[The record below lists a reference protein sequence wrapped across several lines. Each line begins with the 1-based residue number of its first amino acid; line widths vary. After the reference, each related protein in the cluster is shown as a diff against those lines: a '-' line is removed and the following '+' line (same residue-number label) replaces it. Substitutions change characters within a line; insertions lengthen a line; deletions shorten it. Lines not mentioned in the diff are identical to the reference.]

1 MNRLLI
7 VESPTKANT
16 ISKML
21 GKDYTIIASMGHI
34 RNLPEHELGVDVDNG
49 FAPQYVDSPK
59 SKNIVKR
66 LKDAAK
72 HADEIYLA
80 PDPDREGEAIAWHLK
95 DVLKK
100 STKSPFY
107 RVTFHEIT
115 RTAIEQAI
123 AHRGDI
129 DPDLVDAQQARRI
142 LDRIV
147 GYKTS
152 PLLWRQLEKGSSAG
166 RVQSAALRLVVE
178 REREIA
184 AFVPE
189 EYWNFGVEFNAGTP
203 GIFHSRLFKIN
214 GKDFKIS
221 NEKDAVSLKNAVMN
235 GSSPKVDDINR
246 QERRRFAA
254 PPFTTSTLQQ
264 AASSNLRMS
273 ATGTMRCAQQ
283 LYEGVELGNKGA
295 VGLITYMR
303 TDSVTIAKEAQVA
316 AREFICENY
325 GEAFVPEKFNV
336 YKNKAAAQEAHEAI
350 RPTDVRRTPESVAP
364 YLDAQQLKLYTL
376 IWKRF
381 VASQM
386 SCCRIDQTTVDS
398 RIKGN
403 DMREYTFRAVG
414 SVVTFPGFTKLYEY
428 ADKENKDKDESP
440 VLAKLSCGLPLVIQ
454 RFDSA
459 QKFTEPPPRF
469 NEASLIK
476 ALEENG
482 IGRPSTYA
490 TIMRT
495 IQDREYVLRDQG
507 RLVPTE
513 LGINVNDFLVGRL
526 PELFDIGF
534 TAQMEE
540 KLDMVEEGKQ
550 PWVDMMQEFYEKFIN
565 WIQQAKEADAP
576 EASEATAILALFDE
590 VNYAP
595 ARKIGRKTYNDEDFV
610 ASVRSKFNANGKISA
625 KQYSALLNLAARYY
639 DSFKEQAVLALPET
653 MRSMLKS
660 ESEKIKEKTAVLEEE
675 AAQAKDIDYAGLFA
689 AFDNIKWEEPV
700 KRGKVTYDDKKFFDS
715 LKKQA
720 LAGKLLS
727 DRQSAALAKIT
738 TKYQAQLT
746 NSEYVF
752 NILKTAN
759 PQTLIESE
767 SADNT
772 PDAEEPQVDIIKLFQ
787 ILENVKKWD
796 KPTKKGRFSFD
807 DKKFFLSVKK
817 QHDDGKTLSA
827 KQISAL
833 NKLANK
839 YGAKENE

>member
-16 ISKML
+16 IGKML

-34 RNLPEHELGVDVDNG
+34 RNLPEHDLGVDIEHD
-49 FAPQYVDSPK
+49 FTPQYVDTPK
-59 SKNIVKR
+59 SRSIVKR
-66 LKDAAK
+66 LRDAAK
-72 HADEIYLA
+72 KADEIYLA

-95 DVLKK
+95 DVLQK
-100 STKSPFY
+100 STKAPFY

-115 RTAIEQAI
+115 RTAIENAI
-123 AHRGDI
+123 ANRGEI
-129 DPDLVDAQQARRI
+129 DPDLVDAQQARRV

-184 AFVPE
+184 AFTPE
-189 EYWNFGVEFNAGTP
+189 EYWNFAVEFDASAAG
-203 GIFHSRLFKIN
+203 IYHARLFKIN
-214 GKDFKIS
+214 GKDFKVT
-221 NEKDAVSLKNAVMN
+221 NEKDALFLKNAVLN
-235 GSSPKVDDINR
+235 GSAPKVEEINR

-283 LYEGVELGNKGA
+283 LYEGVELGNGGA

-303 TDSVTIAKEAQVA
+303 TDSVTIAKEAQFA
-316 AREFICENY
+316 AKEFITETY
-325 GEAFVPEKFNV
+325 GAAYAPEKFNF

-364 YLDAQQLKLYTL
+364 YLDPTQLKLYTL

-386 SCCRIDQTTVDS
+386 SCCRIDQTTVDTNIS
-398 RIKGN
+398 GADN
-403 DMREYTFRAVG
+403 NLFTFRSVG

-428 ADKENKDKDESP
+428 ADKETKEKDESP
-440 VLAKLSCGLPLVIQ
+440 VLARLATGMQVVISK
-454 RFDSA
+454 FDSA

-495 IQDREYVLRDQG
+495 IQDREYVKRDQG
-507 RLVPTE
+507 RLIPTE
-513 LGINVNDFLVGRL
+513 LGIKVNDFLVSRL

-540 KLDMVEEGKQ
+540 KLDQVEEGKQ
-550 PWVDMMQEFYEKFIN
+550 PWVDMMQEFYGKFIN
-565 WIQQAKEADAP
+565 WVQEAKNVGAP
-576 EASEATAILALFDE
+576 EASDAQAMLSLFDN
-590 VNYAP
+590 VSYAP
-595 ARKIGRKTYNDEDFV
+595 ARKVGRRTYDDADFV
-610 ASVRSKFNANGKISA
+610 RSVREKYDADHKISA
-625 KQYSALLNLAARYY
+625 KQYSALINLAARYF
-639 DSFKEQAVLALPET
+639 DSFLAQSLSSLPET
-653 MRSMLKS
+653 LRSLLETEAVKL
-660 ESEKIKEKTAVLEEE
+660 KEKTIEQEKS
-675 AAQAKDIDYAGLFA
+675 AAQAKEIDYAGLFA
-689 AFDNIKWEEPV
+689 AFDNVKWDEPIK
-700 KRGKVTYDDKKFFDS
+700 KGRMTYDDKKFFDS

-720 LAGKLLS
+720 LSGKLLS
-727 DRQSAALAKIT
+727 DRQSAALTKMAE
-738 TKYQAQLT
+738 KYQAQLT
-746 NSEYVF
+746 NRDLVF
-752 NILKTAN
+752 EILKSDAPQNTASEN
-759 PQTLIESE
+759 AEQPAATPEADVKLLIENLSKVK
-767 SADNT
+767 NW
-772 PDAEEPQVDIIKLFQ
+772 EEPVR
-787 ILENVKKWD
+787 
-796 KPTKKGRFSFD
+796 KGRFSFD
-807 DKKFFLSVKK
+807 DKKFFQSVKK
-817 QHDDGKTLSA
+817 QFDDGKTLSP
-827 KQISAL
+827 KQIAAL
-833 NKLANK
+833 SKLAAK
-839 YGAKENE
+839 YGEKTNE

>member
-16 ISKML
+16 IGKML

-34 RNLPEHELGVDVDNG
+34 RNLPEHELGVDIEHD

-59 SKNIVKR
+59 SRSIVKR

-72 HADEIYLA
+72 TADELYLA
-80 PDPDREGEAIAWHLK
+80 SDPDREGEAIAWHLK

-107 RVTFHEIT
+107 RVSFHEIT
-115 RTAIEQAI
+115 RTAIENAI
-123 AHRGDI
+123 ANRGDI

-178 REREIA
+178 REREIE
-184 AFVPE
+184 AFKPE
-189 EYWNFGVEFNAGTP
+189 EYWNFGVEFDAGKP
-203 GIFHSRLFKIN
+203 GIFHARLFKID
-214 GKDFKIS
+214 GKDFKIT
-221 NEKDAVSLKNAVMN
+221 NQTDAEALKKAVLQ
-235 GSSPKVDDINR
+235 GSSPAVDEINR

-303 TDSVTIAKEAQVA
+303 TDSVTIAKEAQFA
-316 AREFICENY
+316 ARDFIRETY
-325 GEAFVPEKFNV
+325 GEAFAPEKFNA

-364 YLDAQQLKLYTL
+364 YLDPQQLKLYTL

-386 SCCRIDQTTVDS
+386 SCCKIDQTTVDS
-398 RIKGN
+398 RIQGSDN
-403 DMREYTFRAVG
+403 CEYTFRSVG

-428 ADKENKDKDESP
+428 AEKESKDKDESP
-440 VLAKLSCGLPLVIQ
+440 VLAQLSCGMPLVITK
-454 RFDSA
+454 FDGT

-490 TIMRT
+490 AIMRT
-495 IQDREYVLRDQG
+495 IQDREYVKRDQG

-513 LGINVNDFLVGRL
+513 LGIKVNDFLVGRL

-550 PWVDMMQEFYEKFIN
+550 PWVSMMQEFYDKFIL
-565 WIQQAKEADAP
+565 WLREAKDADAP
-576 EASEATAILALFDE
+576 ESSDAAAILALFDN
-590 VNYAP
+590 VTYAP
-595 ARKIGRKTYNDEDFV
+595 ARKVGRRTFNDGDFV
-610 ASVRSKFNANGKISA
+610 NSVRIKFSNDGKISA
-625 KQYSALLNLAARYY
+625 KQYSALLNLAARYF
-639 DSFKEQAVLALPET
+639 DSFSDQTLLALPDNL
-653 MRSMLKS
+653 RSAIENEAAKLR
-660 ESEKIKEKTAVLEEE
+660 EKAAVQEVE
-675 AAQAKDIDYAGLFA
+675 AAQAKEIDYAGLFA
-689 AFDNIKWEEPV
+689 AFDKVKWDEPV
-700 KRGKVTYDDKKFFDS
+700 KRGRVTYDDKKFFDS

-727 DRQSAALAKIT
+727 DRQTAALVKMAN
-738 TKYQAQLT
+738 KYQSQLD
-746 NSEYVF
+746 NAENVF
-752 NILKTAN
+752 AILNVA
-759 PQTLIESE
+759 P
-767 SADNT
+767 A
-772 PDAEEPQVDIIKLFQ
+772 PAEENAAQQ
-787 ILENVKKWD
+787 ENSGAASAGASELIAALCKVEKWEEPVKRGK
-796 KPTKKGRFSFD
+796 FSFD
-807 DKKFFLSVKK
+807 DKKFFQSVKK
-817 QHDDGKTLSA
+817 QFDDGRTLSP

-833 NKLANK
+833 DKLATK
-839 YGAKENE
+839 YGVK

>member
-16 ISKML
+16 IGKML

-34 RNLPEHELGVDVDNG
+34 RNLPEHELGVDIEHD

-59 SKNIVKR
+59 SRSIVKR
-66 LKDAAK
+66 LRDAAK
-72 HADEIYLA
+72 TADEIYLA

-107 RVTFHEIT
+107 RVSFHEIT
-115 RTAIEQAI
+115 RSAIEQAI
-123 AHRGDI
+123 SNKGEI

-178 REREIA
+178 REREIN
-184 AFVPE
+184 AFTPE
-189 EYWNFGVEFNAGTP
+189 EYWNFGVEFDAGSP
-203 GIFHSRLFKIN
+203 GVYHARLFKID
-214 GKDFKIS
+214 GKDFKIT
-221 NEKDAVSLKNAVMN
+221 NATDAAALKNAVMQ
-235 GSSPKVDDINR
+235 GTKPLVDEINK

-283 LYEGVELGNKGA
+283 LYEGVELGSNGA

-303 TDSVTIAKEAQVA
+303 TDSVTIAKEAQFA
-316 AREFICENY
+316 ARDFIIETYGKEF
-325 GEAFVPEKFNV
+325 APEKFNV

-398 RIKGN
+398 RIQGS
-403 DMREYTFRAVG
+403 DSREYTFRSVG
-414 SVVTFPGFTKLYEY
+414 SVVTFAGFTKLYEY
-428 ADKENKDKDESP
+428 ADKENKEKDESP
-440 VLAKLSCGLPLVIQ
+440 ILAKLSCGMPLVIAK
-454 RFDSA
+454 FDSV

-495 IQDREYVLRDQG
+495 IQDREYVKRDQG

-513 LGINVNDFLVGRL
+513 LGIKVNDFLVGRL

-550 PWVDMMQEFYEKFIN
+550 PWVSMMQEFYDKFIT
-565 WIQQAKEADAP
+565 WLQEAKDADAP
-576 EASEATAILALFDE
+576 ESSDAAAVLALFDGIT
-590 VNYAP
+590 YAP
-595 ARKIGRKTYNDEDFV
+595 ARKVGRRTFNDADFV
-610 ASVRSKFNANGKISA
+610 KSVQDKFSTEGKISA

-639 DSFKEQAVLALPET
+639 NSFSDKTLLAMPDALRIT
-653 MRSMLKS
+653 
-660 ESEKIKEKTAVLEEE
+660 IEEE
-675 AAQAKDIDYAGLFA
+675 AEKLREKEAVLQEEAEQAKTIDYAGLFA
-689 AFDNIKWEEPV
+689 AFDKVKWDEPV

-727 DRQSAALAKIT
+727 DRQTAALAKMAN
-738 TKYQAQLT
+738 KYQSQLS
-746 NSEYVF
+746 NAGNVF
-752 NILKTAN
+752 DILKTQAPATTGDSAEAAPAAEVVQN
-759 PQTLIESE
+759 DTSSDAKKLIQALAEVK
-767 SADNT
+767 T
-772 PDAEEPQVDIIKLFQ
+772 WEEPV
-787 ILENVKKWD
+787 
-796 KPTKKGRFSFD
+796 KKGRFSFD
-807 DKKFFLSVKK
+807 DKKFFQSVKK
-817 QHDDGKTLSA
+817 QFDEGKTLSP
-827 KQISAL
+827 KQIAAL
-833 NKLANK
+833 DKLATK
-839 YGAKENE
+839 YGVK

>member
-21 GKDYTIIASMGHI
+21 GSDYTIIASMGHI
-34 RNLPEHELGVDVDNG
+34 RNLPEHELGVDVENR

-66 LKDAAK
+66 LKEAAK
-72 HADEIYLA
+72 NADEIYLA

-100 STKSPFY
+100 FTQSPFY
-107 RVTFHEIT
+107 RVSFHEIT
-115 RTAIEQAI
+115 RSAIEQAI
-123 AHRGDI
+123 ANRGDI
-129 DPDLVDAQQARRI
+129 DPNLVDAQQARRI

-189 EYWNFGVEFNAGTP
+189 EYWNFGIEFNAGTA
-203 GIFHSRLFKIN
+203 GIYHARLFKIN
-214 GKDFKIS
+214 GKDFKIT
-221 NEKDAVSLKNAVMN
+221 NEKDAVFLKNAVLN
-235 GSSPKVDDINR
+235 GTAPKVDDINR

-303 TDSVTIAKEAQVA
+303 TDSVTIAKEAQIA
-316 AREFICENY
+316 ARQFICETY
-325 GEAFVPEKFNV
+325 GESFAPEKFNV

-403 DMREYTFRAVG
+403 DNREYTFRAVG

-428 ADKENKDKDESP
+428 ADKDNKEKDESP
-440 VLAKLSCGLPLVIQ
+440 VLAKLSCGMPLIISK
-454 RFDSA
+454 FDSL

-495 IQDREYVLRDQG
+495 IQDREYVKRDQG

-540 KLDMVEEGKQ
+540 KLDMVEEGRQ
-550 PWVDMMQEFYEKFIN
+550 PWVDMMQEFYEKFLT

-576 EASEATAILALFDE
+576 DTTEAEAILALFS
-590 VNYAP
+590 NITFAP
-595 ARKIGRKTYNDEDFV
+595 ARKIGKKTYNDEDFV
-610 ASVRSKFNANGKISA
+610 NSVRSKFNSNGKISA
-625 KQYSALLNLAARYY
+625 KQYSALINLAARYY
-639 DSFKEQAVLALPET
+639 DYFNKETVAELPEA
-653 MRSMLKS
+653 MRAMLQDEAEKV
-660 ESEKIKEKTAVLEEE
+660 KIKAAAIEEE
-675 AAQAKDIDYAGLFA
+675 AAQAKDIDYAGLFS
-689 AFDNIKWEEPV
+689 AFDNIKWDEPI
-700 KRGKVTYDDKKFFDS
+700 KRGKIIYDDKKFFDS

-720 LAGKLLS
+720 LSGKLLS
-727 DRQSAALAKIT
+727 DRQSAAMAKMAI
-738 TKYQAQLT
+738 KYKTQLSDLD
-746 NSEYVF
+746 NVF
-752 NILKTAN
+752 AILKTAN
-759 PQTLIESE
+759 PQKDESVPGTQAPAADAVPANIE
-767 SADNT
+767 AFFKT
-772 PDAEEPQVDIIKLFQ
+772 
-787 ILENVKKWD
+787 LENVKKWD
-796 KPTKKGRFSFD
+796 EPAQKGRFSFD

-817 QHDDGKTLSA
+817 QYDDGKTLSA
-827 KQISAL
+827 KQIAAL
-833 NKLANK
+833 SKLASK

>member
-21 GKDYTIIASMGHI
+21 GNDYTIIASMGHI
-34 RNLPEHELGVDVDNG
+34 RNLPEHELGVDVDND

-72 HADEIYLA
+72 NADEIYLA

-115 RTAIEQAI
+115 RSAIEQAI
-123 AHRGDI
+123 ANRGEI

-184 AFVPE
+184 AFTPE
-189 EYWNFGVEFNAGTP
+189 EYWNFGVEFNAGVP
-203 GIFHSRLFKIN
+203 GIYHARLFKIN
-214 GKDFKIS
+214 GKDFKIT
-221 NEKDAVSLKNAVMN
+221 NEKDALTLKDAVLN
-235 GSSPKVDDINR
+235 GSAPQVDDINR

-303 TDSVTIAKEAQVA
+303 TDSVTIAKEAQIA
-316 AREFICENY
+316 TREFICETY
-325 GEAFVPEKFNV
+325 GEAFAPEKFNV

-398 RIKGN
+398 KIKGN
-403 DMREYTFRAVG
+403 DSREYTFRAVG

-428 ADKENKDKDESP
+428 ADKENKEKDESP
-440 VLAKLSCGLPLVIQ
+440 VLAKLSCGMPLIIAK
-454 RFDSA
+454 FDTV

-495 IQDREYVLRDQG
+495 IQDREYVKRDQG

-526 PELFDIGF
+526 LELFDIGF

-550 PWVDMMQEFYEKFIN
+550 PWVSMMQEFYEKFLT
-565 WIQQAKEADAP
+565 WIRQAKDADAP
-576 EASEATAILALFDE
+576 ETSDAAAILNLFDGIT
-590 VNYAP
+590 YAP
-595 ARKIGRKTYNDEDFV
+595 ARKIGRRIYNDADFV
-610 ASVRSKFNANGKISA
+610 NSVREKFNSNGKISA

-639 DSFKEQAVLALPET
+639 SSFSSSALLALPE
-653 MRSMLKS
+653 SMQALLKT
-660 ESEKIKEKTAVLEEE
+660 EAEKLKEKAAVLEEE
-675 AAQAKDIDYAGLFA
+675 AAQAKEIDYAGLFS
-689 AFDNIKWEEPV
+689 AFSNVKWDEPI
-700 KRGKVTYDDKKFFDS
+700 KRGKITYDDKKFFDS

-720 LAGKLLS
+720 LSGKLLS
-727 DRQSAALAKIT
+727 SRQSAALVKMAE
-738 TKYQAQLT
+738 KYQSQL
-746 NSEYVF
+746 SDKESVF
-752 NILKTAN
+752 SILKAGVPAQAADEN
-759 PQTLIESE
+759 AGNDAAVPDA
-767 SADNT
+767 SADIAELFNLLSKVT
-772 PDAEEPQVDIIKLFQ
+772 KWEEPS
-787 ILENVKKWD
+787 
-796 KPTKKGRFSFD
+796 KKGRFSFD
-807 DKKFFLSVKK
+807 DKKFFMSVKK
-817 QHDDGKTLSA
+817 QFDDGKTLSP
-827 KQISAL
+827 KQTAAIV
-833 NKLANK
+833 KLANK
-839 YGAKENE
+839 YGSKENE